1 MLKRRITAV
10 ILFAV
15 LAVLLLSGCTRIK
28 FTTGLSKDEFAK
40 CGDMVISTDIS
51 DLLFAEQKYSYE
63 NLFNNNVW
71 SENIGNMTMEEY
83 ITDSVKNTI
92 ANFIYLNRIAD
103 ELRIVLTDEEKR
115 KVDEAVTEYMAMSE
129 EISEDAVQEIYTLIL
144 RAEKAFYAMTDDV
157 DTEVSNDEARIISVQ
172 YVFISTMVKNEDG
185 TISAVSESEYNR
197 AKRLA
202 EEIYKAAKNGS
213 DMISLATEKSSDS
226 IHSMEL
232 GRGQYN
238 REFENAA
245 FDLEIGEISDVVETE
260 YGFYVIKCINDN
272 IESNIAKRKAEI
284 VLGRRREIFL
294 EQYEKYIDKND
305 IMYNKKYLK
314 NIDIKSIQ
322 SGNGKL
328 FEVYKNDFVSTQV
341 N

>member
-1 MLKRRITAV
+1 MLKHRITAV

-15 LAVLLLSGCTRIK
+15 LAVLLLPGCTRIK
-28 FTTGLSKDEFAK
+28 FTTGLSKGEFAK

-51 DLLFAEQKYSYE
+51 DLLLAEQKYSYE

-83 ITDSVKNTI
+83 VADSVKNTV
-92 ANFIYLNRIAD
+92 ANLIYLSIIAD

-115 KVDEAVTEYMAMSE
+115 KVSEAASEYSAMSE
-129 EISEDAVQEIYTLIL
+129 GISEETVQEIYTLIL
-144 RAEKAFYAMTDDV
+144 SAEKAFYAMTDDV

-197 AKRLA
+197 AKRMA
-202 EEIYKAAKNGS
+202 EEIHKAAKNGS

-226 IHSMEL
+226 IYSMEL

-238 REFENAA
+238 KEFENAA
-245 FDLEIGEISDVVETE
+245 FDLEMGEISDVVETE
-260 YGFYVIKCINDN
+260 YGFYVIKCVNDN

-284 VLGRRREIFL
+284 VLGRRMEIFL
-294 EQYEKYIDKND
+294 EKYEKYIEKND
-305 IMYNKKYLK
+305 IMFNKKYLK

-322 SGNGKL
+322 SGNGKI
-328 FEVYKNDFVSTQV
+328 FEVYNNFVSTQV
-341 N
+341 K

>member
-15 LAVLLLSGCTRIK
+15 LAVSFLSGCSRIK
-28 FTTGLSKDEFAK
+28 FTTGISKDEFAK
-40 CGDMVISTDIS
+40 CSNMVISTDIS
-51 DLLFAEQKYSYE
+51 DLLLAEQKYSYE

-83 ITDSVKNTI
+83 VVDSVKNTI
-92 ANFIYLNRIAD
+92 ANLIYLNLTAD
-103 ELRIVLTDEEKR
+103 ELRIVLTDEENR
-115 KVDEAVTEYMAMSE
+115 KAAEAATEYTSMSE
-129 EISEDAVQEIYTLIL
+129 GISEDAVQEIYTLIL

-172 YVFISTMVKNEDG
+172 YVFVSTMVKNEDG

-197 AKRLA
+197 AKKLA
-202 EEIYKAAKNGS
+202 EEIYKAARNGS

-284 VLGRRREIFL
+284 VLGRRSEIFL
-294 EQYEKYIDKND
+294 EQYEKYIEKND
-305 IMYNKKYLK
+305 IMFNKKYLN
-314 NIDIKSIQ
+314 NIDIESIK

-328 FEVYKNDFVSTQV
+328 FEIYKNKFVSTQL